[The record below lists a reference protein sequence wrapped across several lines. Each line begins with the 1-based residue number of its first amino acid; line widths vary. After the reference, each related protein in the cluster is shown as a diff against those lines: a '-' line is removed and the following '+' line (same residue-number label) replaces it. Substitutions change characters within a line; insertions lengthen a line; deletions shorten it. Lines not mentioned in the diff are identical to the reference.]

1 MKVVILSLFLII
13 VPGNALF
20 WGSGCSYC
28 VQTPSGYPVY
38 GMAPYASSAV
48 AYSQP
53 AVSPTYSYA
62 PAASPSYSYA
72 PAVTSQ
78 VVASPAVYNYAPY
91 ASQSVASSSA
101 IDFDSLPYYGGGY
114 AGAPV
119 AVRYYTEPYIVDV
132 DADTLKPIGPA
143 QQLARVPLYGKLRGY
158 YPSAR
163 GGLYEPVHRP
173 VRFNKFASNTRIGD
187 ADPSRAYHPAYS
199 NWNNQPIQAVY
210 REIEMPVSGTDN
222 AGGEVGGSSVGGEE
236 EAAPVQPASPS
247 VSEVDA
253 SSGYKARG
261 SATHT
266 GTAKTT
272 STGTRA

>member
-187 ADPSRAYHPAYS
+187 A
-199 NWNNQPIQAVY
+199 VY